1 MRVGPRAVRCNA
13 PRSGGIVPARRGD
26 GVPLSEFFS
35 GRSGWAGNR
44 APIVPD
50 LAFRLVMT
58 AFPPRTLTIAGSDS
72 GGGAG
77 IQADLKTF
85 AALGCYGMSAIT
97 AITAQNTLGVT
108 GVHAIP
114 AEMVTAQ
121 IDAVAGDIGIDAA
134 KTGMLGTAAIVEAV
148 AAAVDR
154 HGLRKLVVDPVMVAT
169 SGATLSDDATAQ
181 AMVRLLFPRAL
192 LVTPNL
198 PEASY
203 LLGRP
208 VTRRADMERA
218 AQELIELGCQ
228 AVLLKGGHLAE
239 TGEQGSLDDLLM
251 HADGSVRVFSHP
263 RIDTRNLHGTGCTL
277 AAAIASQLARGDALE
292 QAVGTALDFVA
303 QAIAAGADLRLG
315 AGNGPLNHGFAP
327 RVLG

>member
-1 MRVGPRAVRCNA
+1 
-13 PRSGGIVPARRGD
+13 
-26 GVPLSEFFS
+26 
-35 GRSGWAGNR
+35 
-44 APIVPD
+44 
-50 LAFRLVMT
+50 MT

-114 AEMVTAQ
+114 ADMVAAQ

-239 TGEQGSLDDLLM
+239 TGQDSLDDLLM
-251 HADGSVRVFSHP
+251 SADGSVRVFSHP

-303 QAIAAGADLRLG
+303 KAIAAGADLRLG
-315 AGNGPLNHGFAP
+315 AGNGPLKHGFAP

>member
-1 MRVGPRAVRCNA
+1 
-13 PRSGGIVPARRGD
+13 
-26 GVPLSEFFS
+26 
-35 GRSGWAGNR
+35 
-44 APIVPD
+44 
-50 LAFRLVMT
+50 MT
-58 AFPPRTLTIAGSDS
+58 AIPPRTLTIAGSDS

-114 AEMVTAQ
+114 AEMVGAQ
-121 IDAVAGDIGIDAA
+121 IDAVAQDIGIDAA

-148 AAAVDR
+148 AEAVDR

-208 VTRRADMERA
+208 VTRRAEMEQA
-218 AQELIELGCQ
+218 AQDLIALGCR

-239 TGEQGSLDDLLM
+239 AGSADNGQGLDDLLM
-251 HADGSVRVFSHP
+251 CADGTVRVFSHP
-263 RIDTRNLHGTGCTL
+263 RIETRNLHGTGCTL
-277 AAAIASQLARGDALE
+277 AAAIASQLARGNELE
-292 QAVGTALDFVA
+292 EAVGTALDFVA
-303 QAIAAGADLRLG
+303 QAIVAGAGLRLG
-315 AGNGPLNHGFAP
+315 GGHGPLNHGFAP

>member
-1 MRVGPRAVRCNA
+1 MRIWAATPSVATLLGVAVLYLPRTMTARCL
-13 PRSGGIVPARRGD
+13 R
-26 GVPLSEFFS
+26 EFF
-35 GRSGWAGNR
+35 AR
-44 APIVPD
+44 ATGLPCP
-50 LAFRLVMT
+50 FSMT
-58 AFPPRTLTIAGSDS
+58 FTPPRTLTIAGSDS

-114 AEMVTAQ
+114 PDMVAAQ
-121 IDAVAGDIGIDAA
+121 IDAVAGDIGVDAA

-154 HGLRKLVVDPVMVAT
+154 NGIRQLVVDPVMIAT
-169 SGATLSDDATAQ
+169 SGATLSDDATAR
-181 AMVRLLFPRAL
+181 AMVERLFPRAV

-208 VTRRADMERA
+208 VTRRADMEGA
-218 AQELIELGCQ
+218 AHDLLALGCR
-228 AVLLKGGHLAE
+228 AVLLKGGHLE
-239 TGEQGSLDDLLM
+239 ESGLDDLLM
-251 HADGSVRVFSHP
+251 TADGQVRVFSHP

-277 AAAIASQLARGDALE
+277 AAAIACGLARGEALE
-292 QAVGTALDFVA
+292 AAVATALDFVA
-303 QAIAAGADLRLG
+303 RAIAAGSELRVG
-315 AGNGPLNHGFAP
+315 GGNGPLNHGFGP
-327 RVLG
+327 RRLG

>member
-1 MRVGPRAVRCNA
+1 
-13 PRSGGIVPARRGD
+13 
-26 GVPLSEFFS
+26 
-35 GRSGWAGNR
+35 
-44 APIVPD
+44 
-50 LAFRLVMT
+50 MT
-58 AFPPRTLTIAGSDS
+58 TTPPRTLTIAGSDS

-114 AEMVTAQ
+114 ADMVAAQ
-121 IDAVAGDIGIDAA
+121 IDAVASDIGVDAA
-134 KTGMLGTAAIVEAV
+134 KTGMLGTASIVEAV
-148 AAAVDR
+148 AGAVDR
-154 HGLRKLVVDPVMVAT
+154 HRIERLVVDPVMVAT

-203 LLGRP
+203 LLGRRIA
-208 VTRRADMERA
+208 RRDEMEQAGRD
-218 AQELIELGCQ
+218 LIALGCR
-228 AVLLKGGHLAE
+228 AVLLKGGHLEEA
-239 TGEQGSLDDLLM
+239 GLDDLLM
-251 HADGSVRVFSHP
+251 TADGRVRVFSHP

-277 AAAIASQLARGDALE
+277 AAAIASQLARGDDLE
-292 QAVGTALDFVA
+292 TAVGAALDFVA
-303 QAIAAGADLRLG
+303 QAIAAGTSLRVG
-315 AGNGPLNHGFAP
+315 AGNGPLNHGFSP

>member
-1 MRVGPRAVRCNA
+1 
-13 PRSGGIVPARRGD
+13 
-26 GVPLSEFFS
+26 
-35 GRSGWAGNR
+35 
-44 APIVPD
+44 
-50 LAFRLVMT
+50 MT
-58 AFPPRTLTIAGSDS
+58 LTTLRPPRTLTIAGSDS

-114 AEMVTAQ
+114 ADMVAAQ
-121 IDAVAGDIGIDAA
+121 IDAVASDIGVDAA
-134 KTGMLGTAAIVEAV
+134 KTGMLGNAAIVEAV
-148 AAAVDR
+148 AAAADR
-154 HGLRKLVVDPVMVAT
+154 HGIRRLVVDPVMIST
-169 SGATLSDDATAQ
+169 SGATLADDATTQ

-203 LLGRP
+203 LLGR
-208 VTRRADMERA
+208 TIARREDMEQA
-218 AQELIELGCQ
+218 ARELVALGCP
-228 AVLLKGGHLAE
+228 AVLLKGGHLEA
-239 TGEQGSLDDLLM
+239 GDDGLDDLLLG
-251 HADGSVRVFSHP
+251 ADGSVRVFSHQ
-263 RIDTRNLHGTGCTL
+263 RVDTRNLHGTGCTL
-277 AAAIASQLARGDALE
+277 AAAIAAQLARGDTLE
-292 QAVGTALDFVA
+292 DAVETALDFVA
-303 QAIAAGADLRLG
+303 DAIVAGADFELG